1 MGVEMVQLQK
11 LLGRVLF
18 VFFLAVPCGLQDL
31 SSLIRD

>member
-18 VFFLAVPCGLQDL
+18 GFFFGRAMWLAG
-31 SSLIRD
+31 S